1 MSAARTN
8 PIESAETP
16 FCSARAHAAGVEA
29 TLSSTEMIRK
39 RHSDVED
46 LIEAQGRE
54 WARLMLDEHMALRGA
69 LEKRVKV
76 SDAEGVERS
85 SARDSERHLTT
96 VVGRVTVPRAAYQ
109 APGREDSIRWTP
121 F

>member
-16 FCSARAHAAGVEA
+16 FCRGRSHALAAEA
-29 TLSSTEMIRK
+29 TLSRIEMIRK

-46 LIEAQGRE
+46 MIEAQGRE
-54 WARLMLDEHMALRGA
+54 WARLMLDEHMALRAA
-69 LEKRVKV
+69 LEKRVEG

-85 SARDSERHLTT
+85 SARARRRGASCLRFGRARHHA
-96 VVGRVTVPRAAYQ
+96 RSR
-109 APGREDSIRWTP
+109 
-121 F
+121 